1 MKWFIN
7 IWHTLNK
14 PAKYLTL
21 GSISLSAF
29 LMGIIFWGGFNTAL
43 EMTNTEEFC
52 ISCHSMESKPYQE

>member
-7 IWHTLNK
+7 IWRTLTQ

-21 GSISLSAF
+21 GTVSLSAF
-29 LMGIIFWGGFNTAL
+29 LMGVIFWGGFNTAL

-52 ISCHSMESKPYQE
+52 ISCHSMESMPYK